1 MRVSRPGISC
11 PGCSKQMRLDQE
23 SLRDLADGGSIDG
36 NCPGCSRNLT
46 IRAGAEGPLVSM
58 ASFYIGAAAATE
70 LAGLP
75 GVETDNDFD
84 AFFND
89 WLKDEM
95 GLEARSLNSEARKV
109 FSRIYADHCTRACE
123 IRGTRTVEAAN
134 AALDISDNDD
144 DEPFDAWL
152 SDVMGM
158 EPELL
163 TLEALKLFRKI
174 YEENAERGRLHYRH
188 VEDGAEKQRDSMT
201 GR

>member
-1 MRVSRPGISC
+1 
-11 PGCSKQMRLDQE
+11 MRLDQE

-84 AFFND
+84 AFFTD
-89 WLKDEM
+89 WLKDVM
-95 GLEARSLNSEARKV
+95 SLDAGSLNPEARKV
-109 FSRIYADHCTRACE
+109 FGRIYADHCSCAGETCG
-123 IRGTRTVEAAN
+123 RGTVQAAN

-144 DEPFDAWL
+144 REAFGEWL
-152 SDVMGM
+152 RDIMGL

-163 TLEALKLFRKI
+163 SIEAFKLFRKI
-174 YEENAERGRLHYRH
+174 YEENADRGRLHYRH
-188 VEDGAEKQRDSMT
+188 VEDGVEEERAAIIGTR
-201 GR
+201 